1 MKTILKFNKGLK
13 LFIGIE
19 QNVVKKAIASYED
32 IKYFSNKYNTDIV
45 EKFLKS
51 IKSKIDILMR
61 KKIILF

>member
-1 MKTILKFNKGLK
+1 MKTILKFNEGLK
-13 LFIGIE
+13 LFIDIE

-51 IKSKIDILMR
+51 IKSKIGMVR
-61 KKIILF
+61 RNKIIVF

>member
-13 LFIGIE
+13 LFIDIE